1 MKCVALMV
9 EIVVTTS
16 QDGMLGAR
24 IADAR
29 RNAKMANMVPVLIG
43 VLKILFQKILVK
55 QVAAHL
61 VELVCLVDKFAKED
75 VRNVMRVHAKML
87 EAFLEKAMIFVHR
100 LKTMDCVTKQMP
112 PVVKSPVEIFAEK
125 LVTNVSLIPY
135 PLVETLEILN
145 TTISVAPLQVL
156 DFVIK
161 TMVHVDPKYV
171 ENCA

>member
-29 RNAKMANMVPVLIG
+29 RNAKMAHMVPVLIG

-55 QVAAHL
+55 QLAAHL

-112 PVVKSPVEIFAEK
+112 HVVKSPVEIFVEK
-125 LVTNVSLIPY
+125 PVTNVSLIPY

>member
-1 MKCVALMV
+1 M
-9 EIVVTTS
+9 
-16 QDGMLGAR
+16 
-24 IADAR
+24 
-29 RNAKMANMVPVLIG
+29 
-43 VLKILFQKILVK
+43 
-55 QVAAHL
+55 
-61 VELVCLVDKFAKED
+61 
-75 VRNVMRVHAKML
+75 MRVHAKML
-87 EAFLEKAMIFVHR
+87 EVFLEKAMIFVHR

-112 PVVKSPVEIFAEK
+112 PVAKSPVEIFAEK